1 MKNRIRKKRNSMQFS
16 RVMKEYNG
24 AIKKYDKKYLKSL
37 SHYYKIDFSLLVRE
51 LELVDKCRVHKVD
64 ITHTDNVGIVLSAVT
79 LIACLYENDR
89 SVNQIHIDRYE
100 KIAYDLVFGKCQI
113 QKLFQEVFY
122 PN

>member
-24 AIKKYDKKYLKSL
+24 AIKKYLKSL

-79 LIACLYENDR
+79 LIACLYENDM
-89 SVNQIHIDRYE
+89 SVDQIPIDRYE
-100 KIAYDLVFGKCQI
+100 KIAYDLVFGKYQI